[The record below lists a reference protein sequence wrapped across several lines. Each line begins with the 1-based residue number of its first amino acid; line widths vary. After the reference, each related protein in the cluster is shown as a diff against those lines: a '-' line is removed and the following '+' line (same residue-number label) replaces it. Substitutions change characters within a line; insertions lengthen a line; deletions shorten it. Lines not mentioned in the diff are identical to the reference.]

1 MVQKQTE
8 RFRRVAMLDEAECV
22 VGGKVCRV
30 ALLHD
35 ELVVGVGAT
44 ILRVPVLSLVVI
56 HMIVVETLRVATH
69 VPLAHYGSLITSLL
83 ELFSEEGACGV
94 DALTELALSV
104 LIAVKTCHE
113 ACTRRCGERVLHEST
128 VKAHAT
134 LCDAVDVGSGS
145 KLRDGT
151 SISADA
157 LECVVVAH
165 YIYDVGALSGSGC
178 FLLCLS
184 RGGYTGQSSE
194 R

>member
-1 MVQKQTE
+1 MMKQKAE
-8 RFRRVAMLDEAECV
+8 RLVSVAMLYEAECV
-22 VGGKVCRV
+22 VGGEVGGI
-30 ALLHD
+30 AFLHNV
-35 ELVVGVGAT
+35 LAVRIRST
-44 ILRVPVLSLVVI
+44 ILRIVILSLVVVDVI
-56 HMIVVETLRVATH
+56 IVETLRVATH

-83 ELFSEEGACGV
+83 ELFGEEGACGV

-128 VKAHAT
+128 VEAHAT
-134 LCDAVDVGSGS
+134 LCDAVDVGRGS

-151 SISADA
+151 SVCADA
-157 LECVVVAH
+157 LEGVVVTH
-165 YIYDVGALSGSGC
+165 YIYDIGALSGSGC

-184 RGGYTGQSSE
+184 SSGYAGQSSE